1 MQRCDLGPDP
11 ENALR
16 RDRSFMGIGPGR
28 GDRCGGRI
36 ARASLGKAGP
46 PVVRCLAGGL
56 GKSMIRTGSRRS
68 YCGSTYGRAGIGHV
82 RGSLRCAKSHRTS
95 ASIYVVLYPSSLVRL
110 PSDRCSTAAVSRR
123 LRTLHQPSFE
133 PQRRRSRVG
142 EGGRRARPVGPGWLG
157 LDRTRCGA
165 RHPPGYRRGHPG
177 QGLRTVQ
184 HRQRHQRSRC
194 RGPHQAGKHD
204 HGTAGGLRQMNDK
217 QRPARQHRDPMRRRG
232 GYLLS
237 SSANRSAQ
245 YEAAVLL
252 RGYPASS
259 P

>member
-110 PSDRCSTAAVSRR
+110 PSDPGALPRPCHDVCAHCTSHPLSPSDAEVEWGKAAGERALWALGGLVSIALGVVLAIRPDIGAV
-123 LRTLHQPSFE
+123 TLA
-133 PQRRRSRVG
+133 RVFG
-142 EGGRRARPVGPGWLG
+142 LFSIVSGISALVVAAHTRRANTTTERL
-157 LDRTRCGA
+157 
-165 RHPPGYRRGHPG
+165 
-177 QGLRTVQ
+177 
-184 HRQRHQRSRC
+184 
-194 RGPHQAGKHD
+194 AG
-204 HGTAGGLRQMNDK
+204 
-217 QRPARQHRDPMRRRG
+217 
-232 GYLLS
+232 
-237 SSANRSAQ
+237 SAK
-245 YEAAVLL
+245 
-252 RGYPASS
+252 
-259 P
+259 